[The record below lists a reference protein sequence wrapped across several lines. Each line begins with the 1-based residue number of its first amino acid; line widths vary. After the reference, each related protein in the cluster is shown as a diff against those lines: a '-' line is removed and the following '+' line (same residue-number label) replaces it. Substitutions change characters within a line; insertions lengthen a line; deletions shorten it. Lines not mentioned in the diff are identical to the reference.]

1 MRLVALLAL
10 LVTATAAAAPAPHV
24 RAVSLPRSGVVGAP
38 WRSTVSIS
46 PATARASLVATGPGT
61 ARARLTRT
69 KKPGIY
75 AATLRFSKAG
85 DWRVAVALGRRTVPL
100 GRVAVDVAQD
110 PLLRD
115 PFAIAAEPGGTLLVG
130 QLRSGDLVR
139 LAPRGR
145 AAKVATASGLKHV
158 TFSPSG
164 TVYAIGNDVLLRL
177 DGSALVQVGGA
188 LPGATSAA
196 ADSSGNV
203 YVAQYD
209 GWIRKV
215 APDGTTFTVAG
226 NGQEGFGGDGGA
238 ATAAVLDHPHGIA
251 LGPDGAIYVA
261 DTENRR
267 IRKIDPATGR
277 ISTLSA
283 GVGLVVALAVAPNGT
298 VYAADVAR
306 AGAGGGVTATTATGT
321 TTRVYSGDVNG
332 VTVAPDGSVYVNAWA
347 QKRILLLDP
356 KTRKT
361 ETVARG

>member
-1 MRLVALLAL
+1 MRLVALIGLV
-10 LVTATAAAAPAPHV
+10 VTATAAAAPAPHV
-24 RAVSLPRSGVVGAP
+24 RAVSLPRSSVVGAT
-38 WRSTVSIS
+38 WRATVSIS
-46 PATARASLVATGPGT
+46 PATTRAKLVATGP
-61 ARARLTRT
+61 ASVRARLTRT
-69 KKPGIY
+69 KKPGMY
-75 AATLRFSKAG
+75 VATLRFSRAG
-85 DWRVAVALGRRTVPL
+85 DWSVAVAIGRRNVRL
-100 GRVAVDVAQD
+100 GRVTVDAAHD
-110 PLLRD
+110 PLLLD
-115 PFAIAAEPGGTLLVG
+115 PFTIAAEAGGTLLVG

-145 AAKVATASGLKHV
+145 ASKVATGSALKHV
-158 TFSPSG
+158 TVSPNG
-164 TVYAIGNDVLLRL
+164 TVYAIGEDVLLRL
-177 DGSALVQVGGA
+177 DGSTLVQLGGA

-196 ADSSGNV
+196 ADANGNV

-215 APDGTTFTVAG
+215 APDGTTTIVAG
-226 NGQEGFGGDGGA
+226 NGQEGYAGDGGP

-251 LGPDGAIYVA
+251 VGPDGAIYVA

-283 GVGLVVALAVAPNGT
+283 GVGVVVALAVAPNGT

-306 AGAGGGVTATTATGT
+306 DGAGGGVTATTATGT
-321 TTRVYSGDVNG
+321 TTRIYSGDANG
-332 VTVAPDGSVYVNAWA
+332 VTVAPDGSVYVDAWT